1 MNLAERCEYWARWR
15 PEAVAIREG
24 GADLTWRD
32 FGTRV
37 ARTAGGLAARGV
49 GVGDRVGI
57 LAANSTEWCVLAV
70 AILHRGAIVVP
81 LNVRLAAPE
90 LGLVLDHSGCTAVA
104 YDEALAG
111 IYAAAPDGPVTRLT
125 ISLDDDAAADVAL
138 SELGAHEALEL
149 EERADSET
157 AVIGYTSGTTGLPK
171 GAMLTHGNLAA
182 CALQTALAEGSTH
195 ERRTLLCI
203 PLAFTGGIVN
213 NFISTCVVGGVLVL
227 EKAFVPDRIVELMA
241 SERITTWFAV
251 PVMYQAVASAEGF
264 ESADLSSLKT
274 AMCGGAPVPK
284 SLLHTFHEKGVTVR
298 QAYGLTE
305 ATGSVSLLPAELAGR
320 TEAAGIPNVHTRV
333 RLVDDDGVEVPH
345 GDVGEITVLGPQV
358 MAGYWEDAPATAD
371 AIRDGWLH
379 TGDLAK
385 WTDDGLLQVVD
396 RKKSMFISGGLNVYP
411 AEVERVVDNLPEV
424 EECCALGLA
433 HERWG
438 EACAIV
444 VRPRDSAVIDDEALI
459 EYCREQLADYKVPRT
474 VILTDAPLPRGMSGK
489 VLRGEVQDLYA

>member
-1 MNLAERCEYWARWR
+1 MNLAERCSYWARWR

-24 GADLTWRD
+24 TTDLTWGE
-32 FGTRV
+32 FGDRV
-37 ARTAGGLAARGV
+37 ARTAGGLAARDV

-70 AILHRGAIVVP
+70 AVLHRGAIVVP

-104 YDEALAG
+104 YDEALAAL
-111 IYAAAPDGPVTRLT
+111 YAAAPEGAAPRLR
-125 ISLDDDAAADVAL
+125 ISLDDAAAADVRM
-138 SELGAHEALEL
+138 SELGAREPLPL
-149 EERADSET
+149 VEREDSDT

-213 NFISTCVVGGVLVL
+213 NFISTFVVGGALIL
-227 EKAFVPDRIVELMA
+227 EKAFVPDRVVELMA
-241 SERITTWFAV
+241 GERITTWFAV
-251 PVMYQAVASAEGF
+251 PVMYQAVAAAEGF
-264 ESADLSSLKT
+264 ESADLSSLQT

-284 SLLHTFHEKGVTVR
+284 ALLATFHAKGVTVR

-305 ATGSVSLLPAELAGR
+305 ATGSVCLLPVELAER

-333 RLVDDDGVEVPH
+333 RLVDDDGVEVPD
-345 GDVGEITVLGPQV
+345 GEVGEITVRGPQV
-358 MAGYWEDAPATAD
+358 MAGYWEDEAATAD
-371 AIRDGWLH
+371 AIRDGWLY

-411 AEVERVVDNLPEV
+411 AEVERVVDNLPDV

-438 EACAIV
+438 ESCAIV
-444 VRPRDSAVIDDEALI
+444 VRPRNGAAIDEEALVQH
-459 EYCREQLADYKVPRT
+459 CREQLADYKVPRT
-474 VILTDAPLPRGMSGK
+474 VILAGEPLPRGMSGK
-489 VLRGEVQDLYA
+489 VLRGKVQELYA